1 METQKDWDSP
11 VDDSNDFDNSNDFAN
26 PDDFTDSNDFADNLS
41 IADLSIDAGS
51 AQSALDGGRVDAL
64 DYCYEGFEPL

>member
-11 VDDSNDFDNSNDFAN
+11 VD
-26 PDDFTDSNDFADNLS
+26 DSNDFADNLS

>member
-11 VDDSNDFDNSNDFAN
+11 VDDSNDFAN
-26 PDDFTDSNDFADNLS
+26 SNDFADNLS